1 MLPASSSAMQC
12 PLTKKLPALRKTGD
26 QQMNQDNQLYRTA
39 FVEIIESLWANP
51 QDTLL
56 SELG

>member
-1 MLPASSSAMQC
+1 MQC
-12 PLTKKLPALRKTGD
+12 PLTKKMPALRKTGD
-26 QQMNQDNQLYRTA
+26 QQTDQDNQLYRTA
-39 FVEIIESLWANP
+39 FVEIIESSWANP